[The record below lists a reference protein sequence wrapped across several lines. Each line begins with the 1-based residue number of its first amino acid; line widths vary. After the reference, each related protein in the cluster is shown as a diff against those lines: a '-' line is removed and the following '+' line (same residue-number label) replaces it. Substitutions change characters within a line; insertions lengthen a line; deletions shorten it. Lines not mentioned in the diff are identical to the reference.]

1 MTKKLYVDHFSPDKS
16 MALTTNSLSVS
27 YNLVMLDRFND
38 QSSPCFSA
46 GKYVCMIMATPENK
60 ANMFFFDF
68 KANPDN
74 INDFINSNELGD
86 KFKMRFKSLI
96 EIVNAD
102 YERNLNAVELILG
115 ESPAKPL

>member
-1 MTKKLYVDHFSPDKS
+1 MAKKLYVDMFSPDKS
-16 MALTTNSLSVS
+16 IAMTINSLSVS

-74 INDFINSNELGD
+74 INDFITSNEFDD
-86 KFKMRFKSLI
+86 KFKLKFKSL
-96 EIVNAD
+96 V
-102 YERNLNAVELILG
+102 
-115 ESPAKPL
+115 

>member
-16 MALTTNSLSVS
+16 IAMTTNSLSVS

-38 QSSPCFSA
+38 QSSPVFSA

-68 KANPDN
+68 KANPEN
-74 INDFINSNELGD
+74 VKDFLSSDEFD
-86 KFKMRFKSLI
+86 EKFKMKFMSLV
-96 EIVNAD
+96 EMVNAD
-102 YERNLNAVELILG
+102 YDRNSKSVELVLG
-115 ESPAKPL
+115 ASPAKPL